1 MFVGLVKCPD
11 CGRNMAFS
19 NPNGREPRFRCRTY
33 ARNSNL
39 CTTHAISYDALV
51 KIVMDDIQKHIKNME
66 TLGDQFIEEMRVLS
80 ESGGGKKIKQFKQE
94 LELAEKRI
102 AEIDSIIMKLFEQNP
117 GGAPANLLT
126 VASHMGYRTSFIGK
140 VGKDMHGAFLKRTLQ
155 NEGIAVDHLIEDDKY
170 FTTLAF
176 VEIDENGERKFSFA
190 RKPGADTQLRK
201 EELDATLLQKCKIFH
216 FGSLSLT
223 DEPAKSATLEAVH
236 IAKDA
241 GALISYDPNYRASL
255 WRNEQTAVQEMKAVI
270 PFADVMKVSDE
281 ESLLLTGK
289 NSYEEAAEELLS
301 MGPELIAITLGSDGV
316 LVATTDGKEQIRGF
330 ATEAVDT
337 TGAGDSFWGG
347 FLSQFLS
354 LHKAIDEMDWNDLRA
369 CARQGN
375 AVACLCVQKR
385 GGIPAI
391 PDKKTVINFL
401 NNQGKRFVD

>member
-1 MFVGLVKCPD
+1 M
-11 CGRNMAFS
+11 
-19 NPNGREPRFRCRTY
+19 
-33 ARNSNL
+33 
-39 CTTHAISYDALV
+39 
-51 KIVMDDIQKHIKNME
+51 QKKH
-66 TLGDQFIEEMRVLS
+66 
-80 ESGGGKKIKQFKQE
+80 
-94 LELAEKRI
+94 LEYQRLPVQRI
-102 AEIDSIIMKLFEQNP
+102 RLP
-117 GGAPANLLT
+117 
-126 VASHMGYRTSFIGK
+126 VASGDPGSAGTGCPAGVTALPLPRPSRSARTK
-140 VGKDMHGAFLKRTLQ
+140 A
-155 NEGIAVDHLIEDDKY
+155 
-170 FTTLAF
+170 
-176 VEIDENGERKFSFA
+176 
-190 RKPGADTQLRK
+190 ADRR
-201 EELDATLLQKCKIFH
+201 
-216 FGSLSLT
+216 
-223 DEPAKSATLEAVH
+223 
-236 IAKDA
+236 
-241 GALISYDPNYRASL
+241 YDPNYRASL

-354 LHKAIDEMDWNDLRA
+354 LNKAIDEMDWNDLRA

-391 PDKKTVINFL
+391 PKKREVMEFL
-401 NNQGKRFVD
+401 NQHIKK

>member
-1 MFVGLVKCPD
+1 MEKEVDIV
-11 CGRNMAFS
+11 
-19 NPNGREPRFRCRTY
+19 
-33 ARNSNL
+33 
-39 CTTHAISYDALV
+39 ALGELL
-51 KIVMDDIQKHIKNME
+51 IDFTE
-66 TLGDQFIEEMRVLS
+66 AGY
-80 ESGGGKKIKQFKQE
+80 GK
-94 LELAEKRI
+94 
-102 AEIDSIIMKLFEQNP
+102 DGMKLFEQNP

-126 VASHMGYRTSFIGK
+126 VASHMGCRTSFIGK

-201 EELDATLLQKCKIFH
+201 EELDPTLLQKGKIFH

-255 WRNEQTAVQEMKAVI
+255 WKNEQTAVQEMKAVI

-316 LVATTDGKEQIRGF
+316 LVETTDGKVCLGGLQAISGEYYEAAKMDGASKFQCFKSITLPMVTKLSIPLVISSF
-330 ATEAVDT
+330 AANFNNFGNIYMITQGGPARVDNQFAGYTDILAST
-337 TGAGDSFWGG
+337 TYKMTTWSNRYELSATFSVLIFIIVGTFTLINMRLSGSF
-347 FLSQFLS
+347 
-354 LHKAIDEMDWNDLRA
+354 KE
-369 CARQGN
+369 
-375 AVACLCVQKR
+375 
-385 GGIPAI
+385 
-391 PDKKTVINFL
+391 
-401 NNQGKRFVD
+401 VD